1 MEKHALIEGILF
13 AFGEEGV
20 ARDQLALALGTE
32 EDALNEDLKNYSE
45 SLKEAHRGIELVEFG
60 GLVKL
65 ITKTELHE
73 TISDMLE
80 FNKNRQLSQAAL
92 ETLAIIAYKQPIT
105 RVEIEEIRGV
115 NSDMMCRRLEAL
127 DLIKEVGRSDAVGRP
142 ILYNITE
149 SFMDVFKLTSLDELP
164 EIKLEMLEQTNDF
177 FK

>member
-1 MEKHALIEGILF
+1 MNRQALIEGILF

-20 ARDQLALALGTE
+20 VNEQLALALDVKVDE
-32 EDALNEDLKNYSE
+32 LEHELSLYSE
-45 SLKEAHRGIELVEFG
+45 SLAQSDRGVELVQFG
-60 GLVKL
+60 GVIKL
-65 ITKTELHE
+65 ITKTALHE

-80 FNKNRQLSQAAL
+80 FSKNRQLSQAAL

-142 ILYNITE
+142 ILYNVTA

-164 EIKLEMLEQTNDF
+164 EIKIEMLEQTNDF